1 MSYTQLLLKLLMLP
15 VLDIRCYDFCPSHL
29 TRYQLMLGGQRHSR
43 IQRLL
48 KAFTY
53 DCVKSGIQ
61 PGTARS
67 LAHFAVTPHSVMT
80 DYVCHMYH
88 AWLLGVK
95 GDKYLIAITTGNTL
109 CPLVGQK
116 TWLLKVWISV
126 SHILLFEGNE
136 ITIVGNVKTSW
147 INSAIA
153 SGLRIAS
160 GSSCT
165 TQSVWW
171 YFCLVI
177 SV

>member
-1 MSYTQLLLKLLMLP
+1 MLIVGLLGHTITSQYYSILFLCRFCQTVLMCGIVLVLQLLCTSKGKGPFLRLPKGHHITFPCIETHSDTMSYTQLLLQLLMLP

-67 LAHFAVTPHSVMT
+67 LAHFAINPHSVMT

-88 AWLLGVK
+88 A
-95 GDKYLIAITTGNTL
+95 
-109 CPLVGQK
+109 
-116 TWLLKVWISV
+116 
-126 SHILLFEGNE
+126 
-136 ITIVGNVKTSW
+136 
-147 INSAIA
+147 
-153 SGLRIAS
+153 
-160 GSSCT
+160 
-165 TQSVWW
+165 
-171 YFCLVI
+171 
-177 SV
+177 